1 MYSINFDP
9 FFKEDTD
16 GKLHRVDQWPHNYCQ
31 VTYPQNI
38 LSSDMKKVIEVSS
51 YNAVIAEK

>member
-1 MYSINFDP
+1 MNFNP

-16 GKLHRVDQWPHNYCQ
+16 GKLHRVDQWPHNFCQ
-31 VTYPQNI
+31 VTFPQNI

-51 YNAVIAEK
+51 YNAIIAEK